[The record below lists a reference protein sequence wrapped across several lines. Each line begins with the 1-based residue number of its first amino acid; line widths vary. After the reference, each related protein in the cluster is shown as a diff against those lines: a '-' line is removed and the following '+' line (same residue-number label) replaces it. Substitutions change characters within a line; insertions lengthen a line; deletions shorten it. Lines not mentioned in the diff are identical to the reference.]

1 MKELHFNFKD
11 VSVSSEVTEIDIVVN
26 SKNIILHDASGTF
39 KSAIS
44 RVVEGI
50 RNRGIPEEI
59 DSIRNIRV
67 GKVDRVNTKGENYF
81 DIGVLTQSS
90 EDTLYILDEDVM
102 RDLTKRNNLKRLHK
116 AKCHLLIIYRENPRY
131 LDISYKDYYIT
142 GIVGNKL
149 TFVRKYPD
157 YETWVEG
164 DRYIIEDSSTG
175 FQYFKTRIP
184 NLMTAHGKTNLR
196 KFVDDG
202 VIIADGAAL
211 SYEFVELVRA
221 GVQIYLYDCFEALIV
236 RKFLPEQFYN
246 KYTECKVSYF
256 NYEQYFEDVAH
267 EAVKVLGPYTYNKSK
282 LLKILFGFDL
292 LDKLP
297 MRFIPIL
304 KDDRF
309 YNHTKQFEECVTVL
323 TSNKVWNSCM
333 LRKPPE
339 FHWIVYHY
347 LWYHVNTSGD
357 YNNLE
362 DVINKLW
369 EMFENGES
377 INVEPVGFVN
387 SLVEIKRS

>member
-59 DSIRNIRV
+59 DSVRNIRV

-142 GIVGNKL
+142 SIVGNKL

-157 YETWVEG
+157 YETWIDG

-202 VIIADGAAL
+202 IIIADGAAL

-221 GVQIYLYDCFEALIV
+221 GAQMYLYDCFEALIV
-236 RKFLPEQFYN
+236 RKFLPEQYYN
-246 KYTECKVSYF
+246 KYQLCDIKTP
-256 NYEQYFEDVAH
+256 NYEVYFENIVMYNLP
-267 EAVKVLGPYTYNKSK
+267 ETFQFRYNKSVLDPLLYYADLVDNLPRLFNPVIENNVFTQHVKNFERLVAK
-282 LLKILFGFDL
+282 LVS
-292 LDKLP
+292 
-297 MRFIPIL
+297 
-304 KDDRF
+304 KD
-309 YNHTKQFEECVTVL
+309 
-323 TSNKVWNSCM
+323 VWNKYMSNTTV
-333 LRKPPE
+333 E
-339 FHWIVYHY
+339 FRWLVYEY
-347 LWYHVNTSGD
+347 LWYNASRSTLVTWLTAVIEDLWRKYKNDMLVVEEPED
-357 YNNLE
+357 Y
-362 DVINKLW
+362 I
-369 EMFENGES
+369 
-377 INVEPVGFVN
+377 IP
-387 SLVEIKRS
+387 LVKCTH

>member
-90 EDTLYILDEDVM
+90 EETLYILDEDVM

-142 GIVGNKL
+142 STVGDKL

-157 YETWVEG
+157 YETWIES
-164 DRYIIEDSSTG
+164 DRYVIEDSSTG

-221 GVQIYLYDCFEALIV
+221 GAQMYLYDCFEALIV
-236 RKFLPEQFYN
+236 KKFLPEQYYN
-246 KYTECKVSYF
+246 KYQLCDIKTS
-256 NYEQYFEDVAH
+256 NYEAYFENIVMYNLP
-267 EAVKVLGPYTYNKSK
+267 ETFQFRYNKSVLDP
-282 LLKILFGFDL
+282 LLYYADLVDNLPRLFN
-292 LDKLP
+292 P
-297 MRFIPIL
+297 VI
-304 KDDRF
+304 
-309 YNHTKQFEECVTVL
+309 E
-323 TSNKVWNSCM
+323 
-333 LRKPPE
+333 
-339 FHWIVYHY
+339 
-347 LWYHVNTSGD
+347 
-357 YNNLE
+357 NN
-362 DVINKLW
+362 V
-369 EMFENGES
+369 FT
-377 INVEPVGFVN
+377 
-387 SLVEIKRS
+387 

>member
-1 MKELHFNFKD
+1 M
-11 VSVSSEVTEIDIVVN
+11 
-26 SKNIILHDASGTF
+26 
-39 KSAIS
+39 
-44 RVVEGI
+44 
-50 RNRGIPEEI
+50 
-59 DSIRNIRV
+59 
-67 GKVDRVNTKGENYF
+67 DRVDTKGENYF
-81 DIGVLTQSS
+81 DIGVLIQSS

-221 GVQIYLYDCFEALIV
+221 GAQMYLYDCFEALIV
-236 RKFLPEQFYN
+236 RKFLPEQYYN
-246 KYTECKVSYF
+246 KYQLCDIKTP
-256 NYEQYFEDVAH
+256 NYEVYFENIVMYNLP
-267 EAVKVLGPYTYNKSK
+267 ETFQFRYNKSVLDP
-282 LLKILFGFDL
+282 LLYYADLVDNLPRLFNPVIENNVFTQHVKILRDWLLSLFLRMFGISTCRTL
-292 LDKLP
+292 
-297 MRFIPIL
+297 
-304 KDDRF
+304 
-309 YNHTKQFEECVTVL
+309 Q
-323 TSNKVWNSCM
+323 
-333 LRKPPE
+333 
-339 FHWIVYHY
+339 
-347 LWYHVNTSGD
+347 
-357 YNNLE
+357 
-362 DVINKLW
+362 
-369 EMFENGES
+369 
-377 INVEPVGFVN
+377 
-387 SLVEIKRS
+387 

>member
-142 GIVGNKL
+142 STVGDKL
-149 TFVRKYPD
+149 IFVRKYPD
-157 YETWVEG
+157 YETWIES
-164 DRYIIEDSSTG
+164 DRYVIEDSSTG

-221 GVQIYLYDCFEALIV
+221 GAQMYLYDCFEALIV
-236 RKFLPEQFYN
+236 KKFLPEQYYN
-246 KYTECKVSYF
+246 KYQLCDIKTS
-256 NYEQYFEDVAH
+256 NYEAYFENIVMYNLP
-267 EAVKVLGPYTYNKSK
+267 ETFQFRYNKSVLDPLLYYADLVDNLPRLFNPVIENNVFTQHVKNFERLVAK
-282 LLKILFGFDL
+282 LVS
-292 LDKLP
+292 
-297 MRFIPIL
+297 
-304 KDDRF
+304 KD
-309 YNHTKQFEECVTVL
+309 
-323 TSNKVWNSCM
+323 VWNMYMSNTTV
-333 LRKPPE
+333 E
-339 FHWIVYHY
+339 FRWLVYEY
-347 LWYHVNTSGD
+347 LWYNASRSTLVTWLTAVIEDLWHKYKNAMLVVEEPED
-357 YNNLE
+357 Y
-362 DVINKLW
+362 I
-369 EMFENGES
+369 M
-377 INVEPVGFVN
+377 P
-387 SLVEIKRS
+387 LVKCTH

>member
-59 DSIRNIRV
+59 DSVRNIRV

-90 EDTLYILDEDVM
+90 ENTLYILDEDVM

-142 GIVGNKL
+142 SIVGNKL

-157 YETWVEG
+157 YETWIES
-164 DRYIIEDSSTG
+164 DRYVIEDSSTG

-221 GVQIYLYDCFEALIV
+221 GAQMYLYDCFEALIV
-236 RKFLPEQFYN
+236 RKFLPEQYYN
-246 KYTECKVSYF
+246 KYQLCDIKTP
-256 NYEQYFEDVAH
+256 NYEAYFENIVMYNLP
-267 EAVKVLGPYTYNKSK
+267 ETFQFRYNKSVLDPLLYYADLVDNLPRIFNPVIENNVFTQHVKNFERLVAK
-282 LLKILFGFDL
+282 LVS
-292 LDKLP
+292 
-297 MRFIPIL
+297 
-304 KDDRF
+304 KD
-309 YNHTKQFEECVTVL
+309 
-323 TSNKVWNSCM
+323 VWNKYMSNTTV
-333 LRKPPE
+333 E
-339 FHWIVYHY
+339 FRWLVYEY
-347 LWYHVNTSGD
+347 LWYNVSRSTLVTWLTAVIEDLWCKYKNDTLVVEEPED
-357 YNNLE
+357 Y
-362 DVINKLW
+362 IT
-369 EMFENGES
+369 
-377 INVEPVGFVN
+377 P
-387 SLVEIKRS
+387 LVKCTH